1 MKSPSPTVSTG
12 TGLAALYAEAFKR
25 LRASRSVRTSLAFWS
40 LLGLALSEAFAVG
53 VAGVHSHDAVAPAA
67 LAAFGW
73 WLFVTIVFL
82 GGAAWLRMPDG
93 RPVDR
98 YGIPNGLTALR
109 AWACIPLLV
118 VAVLSLPGNLALVL
132 WVSVGG
138 AVGLLD
144 AVDGLIAR
152 RFGPITVLGKAMDP
166 FGDALFFVV
175 GALGCYLLGIVPLWL
190 AALIAFRYAAPVLFT
205 PLVLLL
211 GRRPELV
218 HTVWG
223 RRNTLLTGIV
233 LFTLFWV
240 RVAGGP
246 VWLAALFAALPTLVP
261 SGILHFISLAHR
273 VLAAPASR

>member
-1 MKSPSPTVSTG
+1 VS
-12 TGLAALYAEAFKR
+12 F
-25 LRASRSVRTSLAFWS
+25 AFWS
-40 LLGLALSEAFAVG
+40 LLALVLSEAFAMG
-53 VAGVHSHDAVAPAA
+53 VAHIHSGDAVLPSA
-67 LAAFGW
+67 LAALVW
-73 WLFVTIVFL
+73 WLFVALVFL
-82 GGAAWLRMPDG
+82 GGAAWLKTPDG
-93 RPVDR
+93 KNVDR

-132 WVSVGG
+132 WVAVGG
-138 AVGLLD
+138 VVGLLD

-152 RFGPITVLGKAMDP
+152 RFGPVTVLGKAMDP

-175 GALGCYLLGIVPLWL
+175 GALGSYLLGIVPFWL
-190 AALIAFRYAAPVLFT
+190 AVLIAFRYAAPVLFT

-233 LFTLFWV
+233 MFTLFWV

-261 SGILHFISLAHR
+261 TDILHFVSLAQR
-273 VLAAPASR
+273 VLAAPAAR